1 MDMAWCGEETLRIIP
16 LCDWAKCKK
25 EDRVPDYPFVPI
37 VFKFRMVMTTA
48 ETPYLWKNK
57 RKLILS

>member
-57 RKLILS
+57 